1 MDKLKPCPFC
11 GGDAI
16 FFRKAY
22 AVSNST
28 RGWVFTV
35 CCKKCGVELP
45 KTNYVIEVNLGDSG
59 EIKIATDERQQ
70 AAEAWNRRYSDGST

>member
-1 MDKLKPCPFC
+1 MYKLKPCPFC

-16 FFRKAY
+16 FFQKAY

-35 CCKKCGVELP
+35 RCKKCGVALP

-70 AAEAWNRRYSDGST
+70 AAEAWNRRVNDV